1 MLPGC
6 IFAAV
11 VAVAPPAPE
20 GCRYVSPRFLECA
33 RAFAALEGAEE
44 RWSVHLPE
52 GFAPSSAQAWP
63 VILLLHGAG
72 RDHRTLWDHSATRAA
87 LERSR
92 SVIVMPNG
100 RGSWWLGR
108 YAAYP
113 LELLDW
119 LSPRLG
125 LSGDARRRAVA
136 GWSMGGYGSVR
147 LIQRHPDR
155 FAAWGGM
162 LALLDFPNPAYPPE
176 HNHAVPAVFGPP
188 EQWQGHNPLA
198 AAETLRGQA
207 LFFVTGSEAFDRRMN
222 RAFHRRLTRLGIPHE
237 YSEVPGGHTFEVV
250 AAALPQMLEFLD
262 RQIAKD
268 LPESP

>member
-11 VAVAPPAPE
+11 LAAAPPAPE
-20 GCRYVSPRFLECA
+20 GCRYVSARFLECA
-33 RAFAALEGAEE
+33 RSFDALDGAGE

-52 GFAPSSAQAWP
+52 GFTAARAWP

-72 RDHRTLWDHSATRAA
+72 RDHRTLWEHPAARAA

-92 SVIVMPNG
+92 SVVVMPNG

-125 LSGDARRRAVA
+125 LAREARRRAVA
-136 GWSMGGYGSVR
+136 GWSMGGYGSAR
-147 LIQRHPDR
+147 LMERHPDR
-155 FAAWGGM
+155 FAAWGAI

-176 HNHAVPAVFGPP
+176 RNHAVPAVFGPP
-188 EQWQGHNPLA
+188 EQWREHNPIEE
-198 AAETLRGQA
+198 AEALRGKA
-207 LFFVTGSEAFDRRMN
+207 LFFVTGTEAFDCLMN

-237 YSEVPGGHTFEVV
+237 YSEVRGGHTFEVV
-250 AAALPQMLEFLD
+250 AASLPRLLEFLD
-262 RQIAKD
+262 RRIGEGS
-268 LPESP
+268 PEAQ